1 MSTASTY
8 PAWLDDGSTI
18 PDPLGHGERAVRF
31 LRLLRHPAALNT
43 NRAPNAA
50 NVNRHPR
57 AFQLAPF
64 QERIV
69 RRIYG
74 PRHADGRRI
83 VKTVFLMLPRGNRKT
98 SLAAALS
105 LLHVIGPEKVPAGQ
119 VIFAASD
126 REQAGIGF
134 REAADIIR
142 QDKRLVAAT
151 RIHDAFNSA
160 KQITHLD
167 TGARLRAVSSD
178 GRAQHGTTPA
188 FVLADEIHAWKGRD
202 LWEALKSGL
211 AKTDDSLLVIATTAG
226 RGHETLAAEQ
236 YNYARRV
243 ALGEIDN
250 PEFLPIIFAAEPD
263 DDWQAEDV
271 WHRVNP
277 GLKHGFPSL
286 SGLRSLAK
294 EAEDHP
300 AERYSFQQY
309 NLNIWHGN
317 SRDPLFNMTTYDT
330 RCFDD
335 DETDLKTLPCWVG
348 VDMAKNG
355 DTAAVV
361 AAWKYDNGQITIKPW
376 FFVPEE
382 DLKERSERD
391 GVPYER
397 WRDDGLINATP
408 GPIIDPVAV
417 EDHIRELAA
426 DHDVQEIAFDP
437 HLARQTMQRLY
448 DDGLPVIEHRQAPL
462 SMGVAIGDLERTVNG
477 QLIRHDGHPV
487 LRHHFDSVV
496 ASRNETNGLVRMHKG
511 KKTDRI
517 DGAVAAAMAVHRAV
531 AGESNKSHYSDPNFK
546 SLADIL
552 EEAA

>member
-1 MSTASTY
+1 MSAASTY
-8 PAWLDDGSTI
+8 PAWIDDGSPI
-18 PDPLGHGERAVRF
+18 PDPLGYGKRAVTF
-31 LRLLRHPAALNT
+31 LKRLRHPAAVNDNT
-43 NRAPNAA
+43 AH
-50 NVNRHPR
+50 HPR

-134 REAADIIR
+134 REAAEIIR

-160 KQITHLD
+160 KQITHLSS
-167 TGARLRAVSSD
+167 GARLRAVSSD

-188 FVLADEIHAWKGRD
+188 FVLADEIHAWNGRD
-202 LWEALKSGL
+202 LWEALRSGM

-236 YNYARRV
+236 FDYARRV
-243 ALGEIDN
+243 ALGEVEN
-250 PEFLPIIFAAEPD
+250 PEFLPIIFAAEPG
-263 DDWQAEDV
+263 DDWQDEEV
-271 WHRVNP
+271 WRRVNP
-277 GLKHGFPSL
+277 GLEHGFPSL
-286 SGLRSLAK
+286 TGLRSLAM
-294 EAEDHP
+294 EAKDHP

-309 NLNIWHGN
+309 NLNIWFGN
-317 SRDPLFNMTTYDT
+317 SRDPIFDMAAYDA
-330 RCFDD
+330 RMFAD
-335 DETDLKTLPCWVG
+335 DETELEALPCWIG
-348 VDMAKNG
+348 VDMALSG

-361 AAWKYDNGQITIKPW
+361 AAWLHSDGQISVKPW
-376 FFVPEE
+376 FFVPGD
-382 DLKERSERD
+382 DLKERGDRD
-391 GVPYER
+391 RVPYER
-397 WRDDGLINATP
+397 WRDDSLIFATP
-408 GPIIDPVAV
+408 GPIIDPDAV
-417 EDHIRELAA
+417 EEHLRELAA
-426 DHDVQEIAFDP
+426 RHDVREIAFDP
-437 HLARQTMQRLY
+437 HLARQIMQRLY
-448 DDGLPVIEHRQAPL
+448 DDGLPVIELRQAPL

-477 QLIRHDGHPV
+477 HSIRHDGHPV

-496 ASRNETNGLVRMHKG
+496 ASRNESTGLVRMHKG
-511 KKTDRI
+511 RKTDRI

-531 AGESNKSHYSDPNFK
+531 VGESLKSSYTGEDAEIFTF
-546 SLADIL
+546 
-552 EEAA
+552 

>member
-1 MSTASTY
+1 MSAARTY
-8 PAWLDDGSTI
+8 PAWIEDGSTI
-18 PDPLGHGERAVRF
+18 PDPLGHGERAVTF
-31 LRLLRHPAALNT
+31 LRRLRHPAAVND
-43 NRAPNAA
+43 NRAPKAA
-50 NVNRHPR
+50 NINRHPR

-74 PRHADGRRI
+74 PRHEDGRRI

-105 LLHVIGPEKVPAGQ
+105 LLHVIGPEKTPAGQ

-151 RIHDAFNSA
+151 RIHDAHNSL
-160 KQITHLD
+160 KQITHQGS
-167 TGARLRAVSSD
+167 GARLRAVSSD

-236 YNYARRV
+236 YDYARRV
-243 ALGEIDN
+243 ALGEIEN
-250 PEFLPIIFAAEPD
+250 PEFLPIIFGAEPD
-263 DDWQAEDV
+263 DDWQSEDV

-317 SRDPLFNMTTYDT
+317 SRDPLFSMATYDA
-330 RCFDD
+330 RRFDD
-335 DETDLKTLPCWVG
+335 DETELETLPCWVG
-348 VDMAKNG
+348 VDMALSG

-361 AAWKYDNGQITIKPW
+361 AAWLHDDGQITIKPW
-376 FFVPEE
+376 FFVPG
-382 DLKERSERD
+382 DGLKERSELD

-397 WRDDGLINATP
+397 WRDEGLIKATP
-408 GPIIDPVAV
+408 GPIIDPEAV
-417 EDHIRELAA
+417 EDHLRELAA
-426 DHDVQEIAFDP
+426 RHDVREIAFDP
-437 HLARQTMQRLY
+437 HLARQIMQRLY
-448 DDGLPVIEHRQAPL
+448 EDGLPVIEHRQAPL

-477 QLIRHDGHPV
+477 HMIRHDGHPV

-496 ASRNETNGLVRMHKG
+496 ASRNETTGLVRMHKG

-517 DGAVAAAMAVHRAV
+517 DGAVASAMAVHRAV
-531 AGESNKSHYSDPNFK
+531 VGESNKSNYTGEDAEIFTFY
-546 SLADIL
+546 
-552 EEAA
+552 

>member
-1 MSTASTY
+1 MSAASIEAKCETVSHSPSTY
-8 PAWLDDGSTI
+8 PGWIFDGSPI
-18 PDPLGHGERAVRF
+18 PDPLGHGERAVKF
-31 LRLLRHPAALNT
+31 LRLLRHPAST
-43 NRAPNAA
+43 EPKQR
-50 NVNRHPR
+50 
-57 AFQLAPF
+57 FQLYPF

-74 PRHADGRRI
+74 PRHKDGSRI

-105 LLHVIGPEKVPAGQ
+105 HLHVIGPEKRPAGQ

-142 QDKRLVAAT
+142 CDKRIVEAT

-160 KQITHLD
+160 KQITD
-167 TGARLRAVSSD
+167 KASGARLRAVSSD

-188 FVLADEIHAWKGRD
+188 FVLADEIHAWKGRE

-226 RGHETLAAEQ
+226 RGHESLAAEQ
-236 YNYARRV
+236 FSYARRV

-250 PEFLPIIFAAEPD
+250 PEFLPIIFAAEAD
-263 DDWQAEDV
+263 DNWQDEKV
-271 WHRVNP
+271 WHKVNP
-277 GLKHGFPSL
+277 GLQHGFPSL
-286 SGLRSLAK
+286 PGLRSLAK
-294 EAEDHP
+294 EAQDHP

-309 NLNIWHGN
+309 NLNVWHGN
-317 SRDPLFNMTTYDT
+317 SRDPLFSMSTYDA
-330 RCFDD
+330 RRFDD
-335 DETDLKTLPCWVG
+335 DETDLEALPCWIG
-348 VDMAKNG
+348 VDMARNG

-361 AAWKYDNGQITIKPW
+361 AAWLHDDGQITAKPW
-376 FFVPEE
+376 FYVPGD
-382 DLKERSERD
+382 DLKERSDRD

-397 WRDDGLINATP
+397 WRDEGLITATP
-408 GPIIDPVAV
+408 GPIIDPDIV
-417 EDHIRELAA
+417 EDHLRELAA
-426 DHDVQEIAFDP
+426 RHDVQEIAFDP
-437 HLARQTMQRLY
+437 ALARQIMQHLH
-448 DDGLPVIEHRQAPL
+448 DDGLPVVELRQAPL

-477 QLIRHDGHPV
+477 RMIRHDGHPV

-496 ASRNETNGLVRMHKG
+496 VSRNETTGLVRMHKG
-511 KKTDRI
+511 KKVDRI

-531 AGESNKSHYSDPNFK
+531 AGETTRSQYTGDDAEIFTF
-546 SLADIL
+546 
-552 EEAA
+552 

>member
-1 MSTASTY
+1 MTLSTASTY
-8 PAWLDDGSTI
+8 PAWVDDGSPI
-18 PDPLGHGERAVRF
+18 PDPLGHGERAVTF
-31 LRLLRHPAALNT
+31 LKRLRHPAAANNNT
-43 NRAPNAA
+43 A
-50 NVNRHPR
+50 RHTR

-105 LLHVIGPEKVPAGQ
+105 LLHVIGPEKTPAGQ

-134 REAADIIR
+134 REAAEIIR
-142 QDKRLVAAT
+142 QDKRIVAAT

-160 KQITHLD
+160 KQITDLSS
-167 TGARLRAVSSD
+167 GARLRAVSSD

-188 FVLADEIHAWKGRD
+188 FVLADEIHAWNGRD

-236 YNYARRV
+236 YDYARRV

-250 PEFLPIIFAAEPD
+250 PEFLPIIFAAEPG
-263 DDWQAEDV
+263 DDWQNEDV

-277 GLKHGFPSL
+277 GLAHGFPSL

-294 EAEDHP
+294 EAKDHP

-317 SRDPLFNMTTYDT
+317 SRDPLFSMSTYDA
-330 RCFDD
+330 RLFED
-335 DETDLKTLPCWVG
+335 DEADLEALPCWIG
-348 VDMAKNG
+348 VDMALSG
-355 DTAAVV
+355 DTASVV
-361 AAWKYDNGQITIKPW
+361 AAWLHDDGQITIRPS
-376 FFVPEE
+376 FFVPGDE
-382 DLKERSERD
+382 LKERGDRD
-391 GVPYER
+391 RVPYER
-397 WRDDGLINATP
+397 WREEGLITATP
-408 GPIIDPVAV
+408 GPIIDPEVV
-417 EDHIRELAA
+417 EDHLRELAA
-426 DHDVQEIAFDP
+426 RYDVREIAFDP
-437 HLARQTMQRLY
+437 HLARQIMQRLY
-448 DDGLPVIEHRQAPL
+448 EDGLPVIELRQAPL

-477 QLIRHDGHPV
+477 QMIRHDGHPV

-496 ASRNETNGLVRMHKG
+496 ASRNETTGLVRMHKG

-517 DGAVAAAMAVHRAV
+517 DGAVASAMAVHRAV
-531 AGESNKSHYSDPNFK
+531 VGDSNKSSYSGDDAEIFTF
-546 SLADIL
+546 
-552 EEAA
+552 